1 MAKPLPALDS
11 TKCLALSLTNAFR
24 KKQISQLQN
33 QQLKETAFK
42 VDTAIKQ
49 QQQDLGDLNKTMEEL
64 KLESEG
70 LETQFLSTLD
80 KIKNQ
85 DLSIKQTRLQV
96 LEIQAGLSA
105 IMRYRQQLDEALRA
119 YNNRQVHR
127 IPVPFQYFYDLH
139 EEQYRMLEL
148 LNRKI
153 SEIE

>member
-1 MAKPLPALDS
+1 MARPLPALDS
-11 TKCLALSLTNAFR
+11 TKCLALSLTNALR

-33 QQLKETAFK
+33 QELKETAYK

-64 KLESEG
+64 KIESEG

-80 KIKNQ
+80 KIKSQ

-105 IMRYRQQLDEALRA
+105 IMRYR
-119 YNNRQVHR
+119 
-127 IPVPFQYFYDLH
+127 
-139 EEQYRMLEL
+139 
-148 LNRKI
+148 
-153 SEIE
+153 